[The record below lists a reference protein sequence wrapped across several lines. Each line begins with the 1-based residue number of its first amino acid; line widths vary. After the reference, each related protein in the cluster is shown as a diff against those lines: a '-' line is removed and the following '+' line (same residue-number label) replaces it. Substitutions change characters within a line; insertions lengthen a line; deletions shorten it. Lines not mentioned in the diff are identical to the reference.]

1 MKTLSPIK
9 AYERLLRLRQEA
21 KTDTNAQAELD
32 ELQYNYDWKNQIFE
46 ENGRKGLKDILGN
59 ILITPL
65 FFGINNKD
73 HSLLDN
79 QFLKAIVVKDE
90 NSKEKLVV
98 PDGSGRILYEAPD
111 DSSIH
116 ELAPRAFLIING

>member
-59 ILITPL
+59 ILIPPL
-65 FFGINNKD
+65 FFEINNKD
-73 HSLLDN
+73 HSLL
-79 QFLKAIVVKDE
+79 Q
-90 NSKEKLVV
+90 
-98 PDGSGRILYEAPD
+98 
-111 DSSIH
+111 
-116 ELAPRAFLIING
+116 